1 MKWIYSIQQKS
12 KTALLLLAVVV
23 TILGSNF
30 LEKKYFTD
38 INKSVSSIY
47 NDRLIPAAELF
58 HANDIMYKKRL
69 VLEKYLANPANQDYR
84 LVKKQLA
91 AHNSQID
98 SIILAYESS
107 YLVDE
112 ESTSLHHFKASVHQY
127 NKLET
132 EYLANSRKCLTADT
146 YEKKM
151 VPLFLDIHKDLV
163 QLSRIQT
170 SVGKELLNGSR
181 HISSGAYMISNLQMA
196 IVVVIML
203 VVYGLLLTSRSLI
216 PKNLKNFHLN

>member
-1 MKWIYSIQQKS
+1 MKWIYNIQQKS
-12 KTALLLLAVVV
+12 KTALLLLAVVI

-69 VLEKYLANPANQDYR
+69 VLEKYLANPANQDCG
-84 LVKKQLA
+84 LVKKQLTN
-91 AHNSQID
+91 HNDQID
-98 SIILAYESS
+98 SIILAYEAS

-112 ESTSLHHFKASVHQY
+112 ESTSLHHFKSSVHQY
-127 NKLET
+127 NKLEN
-132 EYLANSRKCLTADT
+132 EYLANTKNFTADT

-151 VPLFLDIHKDLV
+151 MPLFIDIHKDLV
-163 QLSRIQT
+163 RLSSIQT

-181 HISSGAYMISNLQMA
+181 NISSGAYLISNLQTA

-216 PKNLKNFHLN
+216 PKNFKNFHLN

>member
-1 MKWIYSIQQKS
+1 MKWLYGIQQKS
-12 KTALLLLAVVV
+12 KTALLLLAIVV
-23 TILGSNF
+23 TIMGSNF

-38 INKSVSSIY
+38 INQSVSSIY

-69 VLEKYLANPANQDYR
+69 ALEKYLVNPASQDFK
-84 LVKKQLA
+84 LIKKQLA

-98 SIILAYESS
+98 SIILAYEAT

-112 ESTSLHHFKASVHQY
+112 ESTSLDHFKASVRQY

-132 EYLANSRKCLTADT
+132 EYLANKESLAADT

-151 VPLFLDIHKDLV
+151 GPLFLAIHKDLV
-163 QLSRIQT
+163 QLSSIQT
-170 SVGKELLNGSR
+170 SVGKELMNGSR
-181 HISSGAYMISNLQMA
+181 HISSGAYLVSNLQTA

-216 PKNLKNFHLN
+216 PKKFQKFHLN

>member
-1 MKWIYSIQQKS
+1 MKWLYSIQQKS

-38 INKSVSSIY
+38 INQSVSSIY

-69 VLEKYLANPANQDYR
+69 VLEKYLVNPAYQDFG

-98 SIILAYESS
+98 SIIRAYEAT

-112 ESTSLHHFKASVHQY
+112 ESTSLHHFKASVRQY
-127 NKLET
+127 NQLEN
-132 EYLANSRKCLTADT
+132 EFLANTASLTADT

-151 VPLFLDIHKDLV
+151 MPLFLAIHKDLV
-163 QLSRIQT
+163 QLSSIQT
-170 SVGKELLNGSR
+170 SVGKELVNGSR
-181 HISSGAYMISNLQMA
+181 NISSGAYLVSNLQTA
-196 IVVVIML
+196 IVVIIML

-216 PKNLKNFHLN
+216 PKKFQNFHLN